1 MMRADNWETYEEA
14 ELPQVV
20 DQRNKKVPWTQIER
34 WWEKNVGTPRG
45 KQAIRSKME
54 RWQLKEK
61 VRELTARQSVQHAE
75 DGPPLPRR
83 VEGGLGKDRV
93 LGVRSPSLVG
103 KPYRKAKRLKRRSEW
118 SVPSSPEPMSV
129 VKTPSKS
136 LLRESDRR
144 VEQAGG
150 TQMPGIK
157 IPEPTVSIPTGKD
170 DSSLREPVKQSISLA
185 KPPSKSL
192 RRESNQG
199 RRQAS
204 AIGIPA
210 PATPSTSGGK
220 VSNLREPVGRAS
232 EKPKKESR
240 NDDYG
245 LIKLCAAYLTR
256 QSDSSSF
263 CNTR

>member
-1 MMRADNWETYEEA
+1 LA
-14 ELPQVV
+14 QGV
-20 DQRNKKVPWTQIER
+20 DQRNKKVPWRQVER
-34 WWEKNVGTPRG
+34 WWRKNVGAPRG

-75 DGPPLPRR
+75 DGLPLPRR
-83 VEGGLGKDRV
+83 VEGGLSKDRV
-93 LGVRSPSLVG
+93 LGVCSPSLVG
-103 KPYRKAKRLKRRSEW
+103 KPYRKAKRLKRWSEW
-118 SVPSSPEPMSV
+118 SVPLSPEPMSV

-144 VEQAGG
+144 VEQAGC
-150 TQMPGIK
+150 TQMPRIK
-157 IPEPTVSIPTGKD
+157 IPEPTVSIIPAGKD
-170 DSSLREPVKQSISLA
+170 DSSPREPVKQPISPA

-204 AIGIPA
+204 AVRIPA
-210 PATPSTSGGK
+210 PATPSTSGGE

-232 EKPKKESR
+232 EKPMKESR

-256 QSDSSSF
+256 QSDSSSL